1 MGQEDINQENL
12 NIAQSYTETIKE
24 LAGIK
29 SRVTEADKL
38 SVKLA
43 RDMTKELGNQ
53 NASLSMGKNL
63 ADDIKKKQQSI
74 EKNQNLINKARAS
87 SNNLAKGLK
96 NKDKDVYDAA
106 KKALSNLEI
115 LNKTREEMMENA
127 SKTGHLDQ
135 KALKAIDDRT
145 AKEEENLAIA
155 NESLSTAA
163 KMSIYQDGIA
173 RQLEEQNEQRK
184 KEAET
189 LAQIENSMGG
199 LRKIT
204 SALGEL
210 PVVGGAFTK
219 SLEQAEAEIQ
229 KIVEETGEVP
239 NKFQAAK
246 IQLNA
251 MSDIVAK
258 GAFAFLAKNALEVDK
273 AMNNVQ
279 RSTGMSEMQVAG
291 LNYELQGA
299 SVASGNMYVT
309 SVDML
314 KTFGEI
320 TKQIGMSAE
329 ALGAQAVVEAT
340 ALKDQMGLSAEAAG
354 GFAGQARIS
363 GKNVKEAGEEI
374 FDVVNKSNK
383 LNKTMYSGSEILA
396 EVGNIS
402 AEIGAQFG
410 FNTEALAEAAI
421 EAKRLGMNMSDLNSI
436 ASKLVDFES
445 SISAELEAELL
456 TGQQL
461 NLEKARE
468 LALTNDL
475 AGLGK
480 ELEKQ
485 GITAEKYSK
494 MNRIQQEAQAKALG
508 MSSEQMGK
516 MLMQQEYAKLG
527 AEEFTEKYGEQN
539 YEAAKQ
545 VDVQKKLEAALTKIA
560 DAVAPILTFF
570 ANLLSNSLVL
580 YSVLGVMLFSKVKGI
595 AKSFGTMRDN
605 LKESYKFAK
614 DLVKSGINKITGK
627 GASFADKRQMVLDRQ
642 KSLADKA
649 AANTDKAKGATKGA
663 KGAGPGGFLKSLGE
677 GLASMGQQ
685 YKDIMKGAL
694 ALGVTVAVM
703 GASFAFAMQMVK
715 DVDPVQMI
723 AFSGSL
729 TALGLTVAF
738 MGKVGKDIMKG
749 ALAMVVMAGG
759 LIPAAYAFS
768 LLAGVDASSIIA
780 FSVALPL
787 LALALAGL
795 GALFMGPQ
803 LIAFGLGIAM
813 ISALG
818 LAIIPA
824 AMAFNLLKDA
834 DIESILSQMI
844 QFGSVAPQLM
854 MLGSS
859 LVAIAAGLSLMA
871 GAGLLALP
879 IIGALTALGLV
890 APALESI
897 AGIFFGGGGEEGE
910 DETMEI
916 LIEIRDAIKSGGK
929 VYLDGNEVGKTLKL
943 GTYKT

>member
-1 MGQEDINQENL
+1 MTEKNQQDTNQENV
-12 NIAQSYTETIKE
+12 NIAQSYVESMKE

-87 SNNLAKGLK
+87 SEKLANGLK
-96 NKDKDVYDAA
+96 NKDKEVYDAA

-135 KALKAIDDRT
+135 EALKAIDKRT
-145 AKEEENLAIA
+145 ATEEENLAIA

-163 KMSIYQDGIA
+163 KMSMYQEGIA
-173 RQLEEQNEQRK
+173 AKLEEQNEERQ
-184 KEAET
+184 KEADI

-199 LRKIT
+199 LRKI
-204 SALGEL
+204 SNALGEL

-219 SLEQAEAEIQ
+219 SLAQAEAEIQ

-258 GAFAFLAKNALEVDK
+258 GAFAFLAKNALEADK

-320 TKQIGMSAE
+320 SKQIGMSAE

-354 GFAGQARIS
+354 GFAGMARIS
-363 GKNVKEAGEEI
+363 GKNVKAAGKEV
-374 FDVVNKSNK
+374 FDVVSKSNK

-396 EVGNIS
+396 EVGSVS

-421 EAKRLGMNMSDLNSI
+421 EAKRLGMSMSDLNGI

-545 VDVQKKLEAALTKIA
+545 VDVQKKLEAALTKLA
-560 DAVAPILTFF
+560 DAVAPILTIF
-570 ANLLSNSLVL
+570 ANLLSNSWVL
-580 YSVLGVMLFSKVKGI
+580 YSVLGVMLFSKLKAIGKTFSTVK
-595 AKSFGTMRDN
+595 DN
-605 LKESYKFAK
+605 LKESAK
-614 DLVKSGINKITGK
+614 YAGDLIKKGWNKLTGK
-627 GASFADKRQMVLDRQ
+627 GTSFADKRQMVLYRQ
-642 KSLADKA
+642 GGGLADKA
-649 AANTDKAKGATKGA
+649 AANTKTAKGATKGA

-685 YKDIMKGAL
+685 YKDIMKGA
-694 ALGVTVAVM
+694 
-703 GASFAFAMQMVK
+703 S
-715 DVDPVQMI
+715 I
-723 AFSGSL
+723 RSYCCCN
-729 TALGLTVAF
+729 
-738 MGKVGKDIMKG
+738 
-749 ALAMVVMAGG
+749 GG
-759 LIPAAYAFS
+759 RFW
-768 LLAGVDASSIIA
+768 
-780 FSVALPL
+780 FCH
-787 LALALAGL
+787 
-795 GALFMGPQ
+795 
-803 LIAFGLGIAM
+803 
-813 ISALG
+813 
-818 LAIIPA
+818 
-824 AMAFNLLKDA
+824 A
-834 DIESILSQMI
+834 DGQ
-844 QFGSVAPQLM
+844 
-854 MLGSS
+854 
-859 LVAIAAGLSLMA
+859 
-871 GAGLLALP
+871 
-879 IIGALTALGLV
+879 
-890 APALESI
+890 
-897 AGIFFGGGGEEGE
+897 
-910 DETMEI
+910 
-916 LIEIRDAIKSGGK
+916 RC
-929 VYLDGNEVGKTLKL
+929 
-943 GTYKT
+943 